1 MEECSH
7 TESLASG
14 HPAESQHLNMKDL
27 DSQSRTKTE
36 NKAKTETENQKTNKK
51 QGKET

>member
-14 HPAESQHLNMKDL
+14 HPVESQHLNMKDL

-36 NKAKTETENQKTNKK
+36 NKAKTKTENQKTNKK